1 MKKLFIYIFSIL
13 SIIFINTTQ
22 VALAD
27 DNISLNNVNAKNEI
41 SCLAKAIYFESK
53 GGLER
58 DMKDVGHVVLNR
70 TNSSKFPSDVC
81 SVVYQRTPRVCQ
93 FSWVCNTHRVREQK
107 EYSKSLEYAQ
117 ELLHQEKVGNRRDT
131 TNGALFFRVTNK
143 RTNACHINNQ
153 HAFFK

>member
-13 SIIFINTTQ
+13 SIILINTNRI
-22 VALAD
+22 ALAD
-27 DNISLNNVNAKNEI
+27 DNTSLANVNAQNEI
-41 SCLAKAIYFESK
+41 SCLARAIYFESK

-70 TNSSKFPSDVC
+70 ANSPKFPSDVC

-93 FSWVCNTHRVREQK
+93 FSWVCTPHRVK
-107 EYSKSLEYAQ
+107 EYREYNKSMEYAQ
-117 ELLHQEKVGNRRDT
+117 ELLRQEKVGNRRDT

-143 RTNACHINNQ
+143 RTTACHVNNQ

>member
-13 SIIFINTTQ
+13 SIIFINTNQ
-22 VALAD
+22 IALAD
-27 DNISLNNVNAKNEI
+27 DNISFNNVNAKNEI
-41 SCLAKAIYFESK
+41 NCLAKAIYFESK

-70 TNSSKFPSDVC
+70 ANSSKFPSDVC
-81 SVVYQRTPRVCQ
+81 SVVYQRTPKVCQ
-93 FSWVCNTHRVREQK
+93 FSWVCNTHKIK
-107 EYSKSLEYAQ
+107 EHEEYNKSLGYAQ
-117 ELLHQEKVGNRRDT
+117 ELLHQEKLGNRKDT

-143 RTNACHINNQ
+143 RTNACHVNKQ